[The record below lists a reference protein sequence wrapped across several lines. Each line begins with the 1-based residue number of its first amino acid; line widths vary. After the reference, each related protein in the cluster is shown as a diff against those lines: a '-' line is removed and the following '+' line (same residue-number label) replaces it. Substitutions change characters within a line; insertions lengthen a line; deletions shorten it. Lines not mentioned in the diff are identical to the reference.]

1 MANTSTRR
9 TVSRPGVTSDGASAG
24 FQSPYQPPSSAPD
37 FLGDLMMLDPTA
49 YHPVHVADYFWRVKV
64 PGPAALQAVA
74 EVAESKG
81 GQQIH
86 AINTF
91 LRTYLHPDDFQYV
104 MRRLLDPDD
113 AFSEVDYMS
122 LYREA
127 VTVGTAR
134 PFRQLWAWPA
144 PPSSVGDSCGA
155 NSRSGASRRH
165 SPR

>member
-1 MANTSTRR
+1 MLELVNEMENGLYPLLYRSLT
-9 TVSRPGVTSDGASAG
+9 
-24 FQSPYQPPSSAPD
+24 PSV
-37 FLGDLMMLDPTA
+37 
-49 YHPVHVADYFWRVKV
+49 YHV
-64 PGPAALQAVA
+64 
-74 EVAESKG
+74 
-81 GQQIH
+81 
-86 AINTF
+86 
-91 LRTYLHPDDFQYV
+91 YLHPDDFQYV

-155 NSRSGASRRH
+155 SSRSGASRRH